1 MYLYKTSIA
10 DTLNISKKKY
20 SIRDYETPCVFW
32 LEKKSKLC
40 HISII
45 MRSSDELIRSLDI

>member
-40 HISII
+40 HIKII
-45 MRSSDELIRSLDI
+45 MRSSDG